1 MVPLSHTFKGANHS
15 TKLSGNFGPKLNGS
29 VPSNQKSIEKSGPPF
44 DVDHF
49 SRPNWSEFWLKGS
62 RPIPEDI
69 ATDQQ
74 IVRAIR
80 SMPGSP

>member
-44 DVDHF
+44 EVDNF
-49 SRPNWSEFWLKGS
+49 SWSDQSEFWLNGS
-62 RPIPEDI
+62 GP
-69 ATDQQ
+69 
-74 IVRAIR
+74 
-80 SMPGSP
+80 